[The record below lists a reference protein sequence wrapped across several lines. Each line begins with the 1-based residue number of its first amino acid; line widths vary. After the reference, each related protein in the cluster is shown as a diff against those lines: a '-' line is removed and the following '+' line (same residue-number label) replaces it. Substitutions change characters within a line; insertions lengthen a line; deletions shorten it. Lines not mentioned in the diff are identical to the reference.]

1 MKPCEMAYLLALL
14 IEHPPEPF
22 DPVEILRLR
31 FVGGSI
37 RLQIHGGL
45 FLVVYHEEK
54 PESER
59 LDVFA
64 VSADMPYRT
73 ETSALL
79 QAHLT
84 TLLRS
89 VEFVRANG
97 AGKRLVV
104 REKASM
110 RLL

>member
-1 MKPCEMAYLLALL
+1 MAYLLALL
-14 IEHPPEPF
+14 VEHPPEPF
-22 DPVEILRLR
+22 DPVEIFRLQ
-31 FVGGSI
+31 FVGGGI
-37 RLQIHGGL
+37 RLQINGGL

-54 PESER
+54 PEPER

-64 VSADMPYRT
+64 VSEDMPYRT

-79 QAHLT
+79 QTHLT

-89 VEFVRANG
+89 VEFVRENA
-97 AGKRLVV
+97 AGEHLAV

-110 RLL
+110 SLL